1 MKAVHA
7 RVRPARRRAVRAF
20 VLTFFITVI
29 LLMSAWAGLVA
40 DARTRR
46 VCDGRRADRVY
57 AQLTEAI
64 RLPAADPGAAVPAPV
79 APPASEQTA
88 YLPYPLRLLR
98 AFCTALAAEEPDGSF
113 LQN

>member
-7 RVRPARRRAVRAF
+7 RFRPARRRAVRAF

-46 VCDGRRADRVY
+46 VCDGRRAERIY
-57 AQLTEAI
+57 T
-64 RLPAADPGAAVPAPV
+64 RLADAVR
-79 APPASEQTA
+79 PPAVDFDDTGLPSAPTESDRTVYQ
-88 YLPYPLRLLR
+88 PYPLRLLE
-98 AFCTALAAEEPDGSF
+98 AFLAALDEERSEGPGS
-113 LQN
+113 QN